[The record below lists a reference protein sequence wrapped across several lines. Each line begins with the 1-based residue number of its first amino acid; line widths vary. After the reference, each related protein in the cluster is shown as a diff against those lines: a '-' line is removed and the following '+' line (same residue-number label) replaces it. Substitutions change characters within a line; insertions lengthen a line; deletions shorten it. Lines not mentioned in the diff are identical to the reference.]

1 MFVFFYI
8 EQNQARRISRPSA
21 SDLDEQLV
29 QMSSEKRQV
38 ERMVS
43 RLVFL
48 FIDLFVKIGGSCV
61 FWGCYWV
68 YGLFNFFFNRSETDH
83 NNYPSGVEIKI
94 KQITIFNHLRSFR
107 NINTDILYLYTINVV
122 CCVGSI
128 QSQIEI

>member
-48 FIDLFVKIGGSCV
+48 CIGLFVKIGGSCV
-61 FWGCYWV
+61 FSGWLGILGVVV
-68 YGLFNFFFNRSETDH
+68 Y
-83 NNYPSGVEIKI
+83 
-94 KQITIFNHLRSFR
+94 FR
-107 NINTDILYLYTINVV
+107 
-122 CCVGSI
+122 G
-128 QSQIEI
+128 